1 MIPQIEEQAKDI
13 TFLNWYYL
21 TFIPETTKK
30 VLGKSIPNDS
40 KRLIGLIAQLSPVVK
55 PEEWDRYS
63 DECDG
68 IRSTLIED
76 FFQTKSILDQRMQ
89 DDLQHERENEEGL
102 SRRIQQQRDIF
113 SGFSLYHF
121 SSLLSNQISTNVSY
135 PCEQHFE
142 FDQEGQ
148 VFLGSLFEYGIYQSM
163 KETLKKDYREKWNH
177 NFKSKFDEEVST
189 FNLIR
194 FYDELYFNKSKSFE
208 NPFRSWSPLGQAEA
222 FITELGNVHHKVE
235 TKSTEYA
242 DQELDTL
249 IRKEVPKFVKGYLL
263 PYLNQVTDPRNWS
276 SSR

>member
-76 FFQTKSILDQRMQ
+76 FFQTKSILYQRMQ

-121 SSLLSNQISTNVSY
+121 NSLISTQISTNVSY

-142 FDQEGQ
+142 FDPDCQ
-148 VFLGSLFEYGIYQSM
+148 VFLGSLFRYEIYQSM
-163 KETLKKDYREKWNH
+163 RETLKKDYREKWNR

-189 FNLIR
+189 FNLIS
-194 FYDELYFNKSKSFE
+194 FYEELYFNKSKSFE
-208 NPFRSWSPLGQAEA
+208 NPFISWSPSGQAEA